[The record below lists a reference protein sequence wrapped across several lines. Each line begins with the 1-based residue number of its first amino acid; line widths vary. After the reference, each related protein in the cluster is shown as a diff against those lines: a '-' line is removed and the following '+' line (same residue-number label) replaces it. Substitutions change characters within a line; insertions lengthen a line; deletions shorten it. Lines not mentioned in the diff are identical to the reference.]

1 MGRIPPGGRRSAD
14 SLRLL
19 GLHRGGL
26 LERRALDVE
35 IGQDTAQ
42 PGREPPSVSSG
53 EGEDCRYHVH
63 SGVDVLHP
71 VDGDLVDAQAIVL
84 GEQQQ

>member
-1 MGRIPPGGRRSAD
+1 M
-14 SLRLL
+14 
-19 GLHRGGL
+19 
-26 LERRALDVE
+26 
-35 IGQDTAQ
+35 
-42 PGREPPSVSSG
+42 SSG